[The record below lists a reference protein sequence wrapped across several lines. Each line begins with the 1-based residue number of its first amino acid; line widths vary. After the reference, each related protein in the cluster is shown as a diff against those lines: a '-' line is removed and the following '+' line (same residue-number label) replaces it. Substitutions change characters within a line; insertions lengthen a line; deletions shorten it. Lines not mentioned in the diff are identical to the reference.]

1 MLVLVCILLVGR
13 YLSLLVGCEDVQ
25 TKPFLMA
32 GPQQSFVPAH
42 GARAAQTDLC
52 NLTVVAPSKLQQR
65 GRLSEGA
72 IPLSAWKF
80 MSIKI
85 LVHSCRNSSG
95 SLMRTVL
102 VIER

>member
-42 GARAAQTDLC
+42 GAWAAQTDLC

-65 GRLSEGA
+65 GHLSEGGHPA
-72 IPLSAWKF
+72 VCMEIH
-80 MSIKI
+80 
-85 LVHSCRNSSG
+85 VC
-95 SLMRTVL
+95 
-102 VIER
+102 